1 MPVTCIT
8 HIFMPM
14 HFAREGA
21 GQEPYRSRTERLPST
36 GVIGCLMSQH
46 QHSPKESM
54 NCVTFEQTNVMC
66 RGAGQMSTG
75 NRTMHS

>member
-1 MPVTCIT
+1 
-8 HIFMPM
+8 MPM
-14 HFAREGA
+14 HFAGEGA
-21 GQEPYRSRTERLPST
+21 GQEPYRSGTESLPST

-75 NRTMHS
+75 KRTMQL